1 MIDELTSLE
10 HIAALVSEALAR
22 AGINAVLSG
31 GAVVSIYSENEFQ
44 SYDLDFITSHAMKE
58 VVAPLAALGYVRGKG
73 RHFTHPRTPYLI
85 EFPPGPLMVGDQ
97 RVTRSHERETS
108 MGVIRL
114 LTPTDA
120 VKDRLSAFFYWSDR
134 QSLAQAL
141 AIARRQPVDLQDIER
156 WALAEPMP
164 AAERF
169 GIFRNRLSE
178 ESL

>member
-1 MIDELTSLE
+1 
-10 HIAALVSEALAR
+10 
-22 AGINAVLSG
+22 
-31 GAVVSIYSENEFQ
+31 
-44 SYDLDFITSHAMKE
+44 
-58 VVAPLAALGYVRGKG
+58 
-73 RHFTHPRTPYLI
+73 
-85 EFPPGPLMVGDQ
+85 
-97 RVTRSHERETS
+97 

-178 ESL
+178 GSL